1 MRSNPKMASVALT
14 LAVLVFVIGL
24 ASCSSNA
31 TTAPLGAATPV
42 TTATATLSPTA
53 TPATQSV
60 VHGKSFS
67 IALPAGW
74 TIETQDNFAGGG
86 AYTPLPGTFGI
97 TTILHQSPDS
107 FIAIDEIK
115 PAPVALAT
123 YCPAVAANSA
133 TIAGLLMQHHT
144 FTAPGKDWWQ
154 FVNKSNVS
162 YDIVIASGGSS
173 IDQAQRDLFM
183 QVLATF
189 TPADSTS
196 ACS

>member
-1 MRSNPKMASVALT
+1 
-14 LAVLVFVIGL
+14 
-24 ASCSSNA
+24 
-31 TTAPLGAATPV
+31 
-42 TTATATLSPTA
+42 
-53 TPATQSV
+53 
-60 VHGKSFS
+60 
-67 IALPAGW
+67 
-74 TIETQDNFAGGG
+74 
-86 AYTPLPGTFGI
+86 
-97 TTILHQSPDS
+97 
-107 FIAIDEIK
+107 
-115 PAPVALAT
+115 
-123 YCPAVAANSA
+123 
-133 TIAGLLMQHHT
+133 MQHHT